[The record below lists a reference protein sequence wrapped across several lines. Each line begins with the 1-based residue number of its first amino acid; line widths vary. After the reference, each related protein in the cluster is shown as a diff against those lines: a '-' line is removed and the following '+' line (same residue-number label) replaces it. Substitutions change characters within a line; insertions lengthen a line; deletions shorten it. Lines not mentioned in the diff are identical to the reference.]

1 MGNVVLPVY
10 EPVVFD
16 DSSNKYYFFDESRNS
31 LIGPYDTDWQAE
43 RFSTLYFGK
52 GNHRCKKRMK
62 KIPIDW
68 GNE

>member
-1 MGNVVLPVY
+1 MVPEY

-16 DSSNKYYFFDESRNS
+16 DSTDKYYFFDETKSS

-43 RFSTLYFGK
+43 RFAILYFGK
-52 GNHRCKKRMK
+52 GNHHFKKRMK

-68 GNE
+68 NGK